1 MHKVA
6 RVKIEAYSRIPC
18 VIFTSAAA
26 ADANRPTEPL
36 SLATLGVMGSRH
48 APGTHSD
55 VESSTGRSK
64 FIGGLRGGP

>member
-1 MHKVA
+1 MLVGNTNFF
-6 RVKIEAYSRIPC
+6 RGV
-18 VIFTSAAA
+18 TAA

-55 VESSTGRSK
+55 VESSTRRSK